1 MMARVSSAGRD
12 SRLFVLLRWSLT
24 SQGATS
30 GRVTSL
36 KPPPTSSTWS
46 ARPSPSRRR
55 PSASTS
61 SRAAAGESSSSTSWM
76 RSASMGASEAN
87 SRASST
93 STASLI
99 CPLPIRPPI
108 VRHGG
113 PRGLAHAQR
122 VLLDGDLSEGLPL
135 AGADLAQA
143 HELQQGQQGD
153 DPLRPDALTAG
164 HRGEEQRPGVAQQRQ
179 DLVHALQHRERVGLD
194 LARGLTLLL
203 LDQAL
208 QRALEQVHREVLERD
223 VLGRR
228 QLAAGAAEE
237 ERLLGLAQG
246 EPGAHG
252 LDPRV
257 LPEPLRELLPQDL
270 ALLVERLGSVV
281 GTGGQQQLGLQVD
294 QRG

>member
-1 MMARVSSAGRD
+1 MMARVSSAGRER
-12 SRLFVLLRWSLT
+12 RLLVLLRWSLM

-36 KPPPTSSTWS
+36 KPPPTSITWS
-46 ARPSPSRRR
+46 ARPSLSRRR
-55 PSASTS
+55 PSVSTS

-76 RSASMGASEAN
+76 RSASMGASEAK
-87 SRASST
+87 SIASST
-93 STASLI
+93 STGLVMSRF
-99 CPLPIRPPI
+99 PIRRSP
-108 VRHGG
+108 VGHGG
-113 PRGLAHAQR
+113 ARGLAHAQR
-122 VLLDGDLSEGLPL
+122 VLFDGDLSKGLRL
-135 AGADLAQA
+135 AGADLAQP
-143 HELQQGQQGD
+143 HQLEQGQQGD
-153 DPLRPDALTAG
+153 DPLRPDALTAR

-194 LARGLTLLL
+194 LARGPALLL

-208 QRALEQVHREVLERD
+208 QRALEQVHREVLQRD

-237 ERLLGLAQG
+237 QRLLGLAPG

-257 LPEPLRELLPQDL
+257 LAEPVRELLSQQL

-281 GTGGQQQLGLQVD
+281 GTGGQEQL
-294 QRG
+294 